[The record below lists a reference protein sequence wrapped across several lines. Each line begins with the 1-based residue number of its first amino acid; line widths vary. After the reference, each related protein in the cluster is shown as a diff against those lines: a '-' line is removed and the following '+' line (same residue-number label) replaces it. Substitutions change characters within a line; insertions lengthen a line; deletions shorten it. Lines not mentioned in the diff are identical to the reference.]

1 MPTDRTT
8 IYVGDSFPVSYEC
21 RRPDPDDGM
30 GGSYGLPDTPIDAR
44 VEIKLRDGTSLPL
57 GGEGVYV
64 VTAEI
69 IPQTGSGPNDRGA
82 LINYTVPPAF
92 TQEAG
97 DFTLYMTGIFADGA
111 ILSEN
116 RRYKVRVKR

>member
-1 MPTDRTT
+1 MPADRTT

-21 RRPDPDDGM
+21 RRPNPDDGM
-30 GGSYGLPDTPIDAR
+30 GGTYGLPDTPIDAR
-44 VEIKLRDGTSLPL
+44 VEVKQRDGTSLEL
-57 GGEGVYV
+57 GGSGVYV

-69 IPQTGSGPNDRGA
+69 IPQTGITSNDRGG

-97 DFTLYMTGIFADGA
+97 DFTLYLTGIFADGA
-111 ILSEN
+111 ILTEN
-116 RRYKVRVKR
+116 RRFKVRAKR